1 VAGVEAVEST
11 SMPKL
16 ADSVSISVCDKTLFI
31 SSENLTRVDLCNAL
45 VPDADKNDKAATR
58 TACELSISLRSV

>member
-45 VPDADKNDKAATR
+45 VPDADKTIGRQPVLLASFQF
-58 TACELSISLRSV
+58 L